1 MYTSA
6 LLKFINNIAQKLY
19 DNGGTAYFV
28 GGCVRDKLLG
38 RESKDIDIEVHNLSA
53 DALEKILSEFGE
65 VMKFGASFG
74 VYNIK
79 GYDIDFALPRTERK
93 IGEKH
98 TDFEVTADPHMS
110 TEKASKRR
118 DFTINALMEN
128 VLTGEIIDCWHGRE
142 DLSAGIIRHIDD
154 ETFKED
160 TLRVLRAA
168 QFSARFEFDI
178 AEETLEF
185 CKQLDLSEL
194 SRERVFAETEKA
206 LMKAEKPSIFF
217 EQLRRMGQLD
227 YWFPELKELIDTKQN
242 ELYHQEGDVWDHT
255 MLVLNEASKLRGKA
269 NQPLFFMLS
278 ALCHDFGKPLSVSVD
293 ENGIVHTYGHETVG
307 LPAVEKFL
315 ERLTSDKKLIKYVL
329 NMTELHMQPNI
340 KAANKSRTKST
351 NKMFDLSIEP
361 YDLILLSE
369 CDSLGKLPPSES
381 NMEFLLDR
389 LNVYQK
395 IMKEP
400 YVTGEDLIAAGL
412 KPCEEFSDI
421 LGYAHKLRLAGV
433 NREHA
438 LTQTLS
444 YARKK
449 GIAAND
455 NK

>member
-1 MYTSA
+1 MKIYGKAELVQS
-6 LLKFINNIAQKLY
+6 IAERVREQ
-19 DNGGTAYFV
+19 GGTAYFV

-38 RESKDIDIEVHNLSA
+38 RENKDIDIEIHDIPSDTLEAVLSG
-53 DALEKILSEFGE
+53 FGE

-93 IGEKH
+93 TGEKH
-98 TDFEVTADPHMS
+98 TDFEITSDPYMS

-128 VLTGEIIDCWHGRE
+128 VLTGEITDHWHGRE
-142 DLSAGIIRHIDD
+142 DLSAGIIRHVDD
-154 ETFKED
+154 VTFKED

-178 AEETLEF
+178 AEETLGS
-185 CKQLDLSEL
+185 CKQLSLSEL

-217 EQLRRMGQLD
+217 EQLRRMGQLGH
-227 YWFPELKELIDTKQN
+227 WFPELKDLIGAEQN
-242 ELYHQEGDVWDHT
+242 EQYHREGDVWNHT
-255 MLVLNEASKLRGKA
+255 MLVLDEAAKLRSKA
-269 NQPLFFMLS
+269 KQPLFFMLS
-278 ALCHDFGKPLSVSVD
+278 ALCHDLGKPFAATVG
-293 ENGIVHTYGHETVG
+293 ENGAVHTYGHETEG
-307 LPAVEKFL
+307 LPIAEKFL
-315 ERLTSDKKLIKYVL
+315 ERLTSDKRLIKYVL

-340 KAANKSRTKST
+340 KAANKSKIKST
-351 NKMFDLSIEP
+351 NKMFDLSVEP

-369 CDSLGKLPPSES
+369 CDSLGKLPVSES
-381 NMEFLLDR
+381 NMDFLLDR
-389 LNVYQK
+389 LNVFYKMMQ
-395 IMKEP
+395 EP

-412 KPCEEFSDI
+412 TPCDEFSDI

-433 NREHA
+433 NKEHA

-449 GIAAND
+449 GCVSND